1 MKQKKPWLA
10 SLSHKYI
17 VALAGIFLML
27 FLVAHLSTNLLM
39 LTGDREAFDK
49 AVEFLTTN
57 PLMKIA
63 EYVLFAGFA
72 IHILFGVMVYI
83 KNLKARPVNYKM
95 AQNSET
101 SAFSKFMI
109 HTGVIIFVF
118 LIIHFVHFFFVKLGL
133 VPIPEGAADSH
144 DFYTM
149 SQLVFGNGL
158 YSLIY
163 VVCMIF
169 LGFHLKHAFQSA
181 FQTLGL
187 NHPRY
192 FPIIKAVGTV
202 YAIAIAVGFSSIPV
216 YFYFFQ

>member
-1 MKQKKPWLA
+1 MKQKKLWL
-10 SLSHKYI
+10 SSISHKYI

-57 PLMKIA
+57 PLMKVM
-63 EYVLFAGFA
+63 EYALFAGFI
-72 IHILFGVMVYI
+72 IHILLGVTVYI

-109 HTGVIIFVF
+109 HTGVIILVF
-118 LIIHFVHFFFVKLGL
+118 LVIHFVHFFFVKLGL
-133 VPIPEGAADSH
+133 APVPEGAADKL

-149 SQLVFGNGL
+149 SQIVFSNGL

-192 FPIIKAVGTV
+192 FPIIKAVGTI
-202 YAIAIAVGFSSIPV
+202 YAIAIFVGFSSIPI